1 MSELVKNNSFEITK
15 TNGQQILDNH
25 DFFRDLS
32 ELMEDDK
39 FSNFFDKYFTTM
51 SETKITIVYMKLYQ
65 TFKEKWK
72 EINNEDLDK
81 RINVFLLWK
90 MMRDRQINKFALHT
104 VLNNM
109 ENTNKSDIMDDLKE
123 FIEITDKNMKLK
135 N

>member
-72 EINNEDLDK
+72 EMNNEDLDK

-90 MMRDRQINKFALHT
+90 MMRDRQINRFALHT

-109 ENTNKSDIMDDLKE
+109 ENTNKSHIMDDLKE

>member
-72 EINNEDLDK
+72 EMNNEDLDK

-90 MMRDRQINKFALHT
+90 MMRDRQINRFALHT

-109 ENTNKSDIMDDLKE
+109 EHTNKSDIMDDLKE

>member
-90 MMRDRQINKFALHT
+90 MMRDRQINRFALHT

>member
-72 EINNEDLDK
+72 EMNNEDLDK